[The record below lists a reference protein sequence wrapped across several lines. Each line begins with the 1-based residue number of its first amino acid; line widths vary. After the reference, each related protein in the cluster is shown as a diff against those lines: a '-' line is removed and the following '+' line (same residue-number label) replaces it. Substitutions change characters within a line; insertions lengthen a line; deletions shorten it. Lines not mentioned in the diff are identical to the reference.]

1 MSKRTKS
8 VRIRKYQVTPYQQT
22 ALRSLMPPE
31 DLTVSQW
38 AERYRVLDSK
48 AAALPGPWRNEKTPY
63 LVAIMDELLNYET
76 EEIVFCKPS
85 QVGGTEV
92 IMNIL
97 GYIIQQ
103 DPSPTLAVYP
113 SDILAD
119 SIYKNRILPM
129 IMASP
134 TILER
139 YHENESTQSEL
150 QFDGM
155 YLSLTGSNSPANPFP

>member
-38 AERYRVLDSK
+38 AEHYRVLDSK

-76 EEIVFCKPS
+76 EARKRRTPYRWPGSGQRPF
-85 QVGGTEV
+85 
-92 IMNIL
+92 
-97 GYIIQQ
+97 
-103 DPSPTLAVYP
+103 
-113 SDILAD
+113 
-119 SIYKNRILPM
+119 
-129 IMASP
+129 
-134 TILER
+134 TIEK
-139 YHENESTQSEL
+139 
-150 QFDGM
+150 
-155 YLSLTGSNSPANPFP
+155 SL